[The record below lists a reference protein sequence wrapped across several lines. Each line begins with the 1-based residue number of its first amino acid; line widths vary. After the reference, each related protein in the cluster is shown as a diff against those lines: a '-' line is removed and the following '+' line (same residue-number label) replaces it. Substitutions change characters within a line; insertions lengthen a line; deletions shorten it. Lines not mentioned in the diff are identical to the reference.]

1 MESINN
7 SICAPVCAFF
17 FEHLFDICSFYSK
30 FALDLN
36 VINLK
41 VLFKPKL
48 KVVRNNLVHGL
59 SAALLR

>member
-7 SICAPVCAFF
+7 SICACVCGFF

-30 FALDLN
+30 FGLDLN
-36 VINLK
+36 IINLK

-48 KVVRNNLVHGL
+48 KVVHNNLVHGL